1 MKSQYLRVLLA
12 DDHDVVRTGVRVM
25 LEARDGWQV
34 CCEAGNG
41 KDAVKLADEMKPDIA
56 ILDLEMSGLDGI
68 SATRQIKQRQ
78 PQIKILIFTMFDD
91 EYRIRE
97 VLAAGA
103 SAFVLKSEGGRK
115 LIQAVETLSEQRSF
129 LTGRTSETLQ
139 NRFVTSE
146 TTVAAPSPLTRRQRE
161 IVRLLATG
169 KSNKEVATALGISS
183 KTVETHRAA
192 IMRKLGLRSIAALVR
207 YAVREHVI
215 KA

>member
-1 MKSQYLRVLLA
+1 
-12 DDHDVVRTGVRVM
+12 M

-41 KDAVKLADEMKPDIA
+41 KEAVKLADEMKPDIA
-56 ILDLEMSGLDGI
+56 ILDLEMASLDGV

-78 PQIKILIFTMFDD
+78 PQIKILIFTMCDD

-97 VLAAGA
+97 VLSAGA

-115 LIQAVETLSEQRSF
+115 LIQAVETVLEEKPF
-129 LTGRTSETLQ
+129 LTGRASETLL
-139 NRFVTSE
+139 NRFLTSQ
-146 TTVAAPSPLTRRQRE
+146 TTIADRSSLTGRQRE

-169 KSNKEVATALGISS
+169 KSNKEVATTLGISS

-215 KA
+215 KP